1 MREIF
6 IHGHNIVSSLGITTK
21 ENFDSLKQNLSGIKN
36 HNTGKIYG
44 DLPLSLI
51 DKNRFKANVQNQI
64 KDFEAYSFFEQIMLW
79 SAKDA
84 LSDSN
89 IDTASERTLFI
100 ISTTKGNIEEL
111 KTKEGRVSDKVK
123 LWHSARKIAKY
134 FGNTNE
140 PMVVSNACVSG
151 VMAVNIATQLLQDA
165 LYDHVVVIGGDVV
178 SDFVIAGFMSFHAL
192 SSNACKPFDGKRD
205 GLTLGEASG
214 CIVLSSELIS
224 KFSVIGGA
232 NTNDAN
238 HISGPSRTAE
248 GLFLAIQNTL
258 NEAQLTANDIDFI
271 SAHGTA
277 TVYNDMMESIAL
289 KRHSLDNTP
298 TNSFK
303 GYWGHTL
310 GASGIIEI
318 VATLQSMEEGL
329 LIKSYGYE
337 TPGETETINI
347 VKRNTP
353 KELKSVLKTAAGFGG
368 ANSSIIIKQA

>member
-1 MREIF
+1 MREVF

-100 ISTTKGNIEEL
+100 ISTTKGNIEKL
-111 KTKEGRVSDKVK
+111 KTKEGRESDKVK